1 MIHKQFLEIVL
12 VLLASSTVFS
22 PELKEGLLQPRM
34 NRERL
39 QLLNNLQTLS
49 IQQCLPHRKNFLL
62 PWKSVT
68 PHRYQKEH
76 ALAIL
81 HEMVQ
86 QIFNLFK
93 ANSSLGH
100 LKDNHIEKF
109 LIELHQQLAYLEAL
123 MRLYPEQKSG
133 ALGSENLRLQVKA
146 YFRRIHDYLENQ
158 GYSICARIIVQV
170 EITQCLLFVFR
181 FTGRLSNEERDP

>member
-1 MIHKQFLEIVL
+1 
-12 VLLASSTVFS
+12 
-22 PELKEGLLQPRM
+22 
-34 NRERL
+34 
-39 QLLNNLQTLS
+39 
-49 IQQCLPHRKNFLL
+49 
-62 PWKSVT
+62 VT

-170 EITQCLLFVFR
+170 EITRCLLFVFR